1 MSLHPQFA
9 RPRKLEQAVSLLDS
23 LSTGTV
29 LIAGGQELMPHVNYG
44 RLMPAVFVD
53 INGLPELKGVREE
66 GGGLDI
72 GAACSHREL
81 QRDPLVRASL
91 PLLAHAAAQVG
102 GGRQVHNRGTIG
114 GNIVAMH
121 PLYDIVP
128 PLIAL
133 GADVE
138 IAGASGKR
146 TLSLAALVHDTSHG
160 LGSSTVL
167 TRVRVPRQPA
177 GAGWSYQ
184 KLKATDG
191 SYGSANA
198 AALVSLDAAGAI
210 ASMRVVIGAVSERP
224 IDASDALA
232 RLLVGQVLDAPSA
245 LQVERVC
252 SSLVTQPLA
261 DQQGGAEYRV
271 AMAGVI
277 ARRAIEA
284 ACRIAAGTD
293 ARTGA

>member
-9 RPRKLEQAVSLLDS
+9 RPRTLEQAVSLLDN

-44 RLMPAVFVD
+44 RLMPSVFVD
-53 INGLPELKGVREE
+53 ITGLPELKGIREE
-66 GGGLDI
+66 GGWLSI

-81 QRDPLVRASL
+81 QRDPRVTASL
-91 PLLAHAAAQVG
+91 PLLAGAAAQVG

-114 GNIVAMH
+114 GNIVSMH

-133 GADVE
+133 GAEVE
-138 IAGASGKR
+138 IAAASGLR
-146 TLSLAALVHDTSHG
+146 RLSLAALVHETRHG

-167 TRVRVPRQPA
+167 TRVLVPVQPA
-177 GAGWSYQ
+177 GGGWSYQ

-198 AALVSLDAAGAI
+198 AALVSLDATGAI
-210 ASMRVVIGAVSERP
+210 ASIRVVIGAVSERP
-224 IDASDALA
+224 IDASDALS
-232 RLLVGQVLDAPSA
+232 RRLVGQVLDTSLA
-245 LQVERVC
+245 LQAERLC
-252 SSLVTQPLA
+252 ASLATQPLS
-261 DQQGGAEYRV
+261 DQQGGAEYRA
-271 AMAGVI
+271 AMAGVV

-284 ACRIAAGTD
+284 ACRMAAGTH
-293 ARTGA
+293 